1 MDLEPT
7 VTTSAPAPAS
17 PAAAPATAGEPAAAA
32 GTARPTTTLVG
43 GPTLRLTYAGLTF
56 LTDPTFD
63 EPGTYPSPSSTL
75 TKLRGPAVDAAV
87 LGPVDVVLL
96 SHDQHADNLDTSGRA
111 LLPAAG
117 TVLTTPEAAT
127 RLPEV
132 PAVRGLEPW
141 EDVTLAGPAG
151 DVVVTA
157 VPARHGPEGC
167 EPLTG
172 PVTGFVLRADGEPT
186 VYVSG
191 DNASVDVAA
200 EIARRVPDVALAVLF
215 AGDAQTG
222 RFPGEPLTL
231 DAERALAV
239 AGLWPDAL
247 VVPVH
252 TEDWAHFSQPLALL
266 VETFEAAG
274 AGRRLRVPRRGETAT
289 V

>member
-1 MDLEPT
+1 MDLETSP
-7 VTTSAPAPAS
+7 VT
-17 PAAAPATAGEPAAAA
+17 PAAAH
-32 GTARPTTTLVG
+32 ARPTTTLVG

-63 EPGTYPSPSSTL
+63 EPGTYPSPGATL
-75 TKLRGPAVDAAV
+75 TKLRGPAVGAAE

-96 SHDQHADNLDTSGRA
+96 SHDEHADNLDASGRA

-117 TVLTTPEAAT
+117 SVLTTPAAAS
-127 RLPEV
+127 RLTDV
-132 PAVRGLEPW
+132 PAARGLEPW

-172 PVTGFVLRADGEPT
+172 PVTGFVLRALGEPT

-191 DNASVDVAA
+191 DNASVEIAA
-200 EIARRVPDVALAVLF
+200 EIARRVPDVTLAVLF
-215 AGDAQTG
+215 AGDAQTPG
-222 RFPGEPLTL
+222 LPGEPLTL

-239 AGLWPDAL
+239 AGLWPDAV

-266 VETFEAAG
+266 VETFAAAG
-274 AGRRLRVPRRGETAT
+274 EAHRLRVPRRGETAS